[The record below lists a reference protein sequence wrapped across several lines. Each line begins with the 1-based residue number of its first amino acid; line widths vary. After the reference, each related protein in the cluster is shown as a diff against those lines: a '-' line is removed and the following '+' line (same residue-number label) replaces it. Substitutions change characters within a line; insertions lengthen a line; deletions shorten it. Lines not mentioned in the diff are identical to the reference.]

1 MNGIH
6 QRDAGKVFLEKR
18 EVDIIEVTA
27 AKDDA
32 VPGGGVGGRALCVQS
47 NEDFAGIEVMLPCGS
62 AAGSAMA
69 NGDLRGQEPTTARS
83 TSRGRD
89 RPFKNF

>member
-47 NEDFAGIEVMLPCGS
+47 NEGFAGIQVGLPCGS

-69 NGDLRGQEPTTARS
+69 NGDLRGQEPTTAGKP
-83 TSRGRD
+83 SRGGD
-89 RPFKNF
+89 RPFENF